1 MNDVWK
7 LVHAERRAL
16 IADLAGLPPRRWA
29 EPSLCEGWTVHDVA
43 AHLVDSAR
51 ATRLGFLA
59 DLLRARMDFHRL
71 NERGIARER
80 GDGPADTLARLREVA
95 SRTTTPPAPLDTRLV
110 EEVVH
115 GEDVR
120 RPLGIT
126 RAYPTE
132 AVVRALRVQVRTPVA
147 YGGGKERAAG
157 LRLDA
162 SDSGVDIGDGPVV
175 TGSTL
180 DLLLALSGRRT
191 ALDGLHGPGADT
203 FRSRD

>member
-16 IADLAGLPPRRWA
+16 IADLAGLAPDQWA
-29 EPSLCEGWTVHDVA
+29 SPSLCGDWTVHDVA

-51 ATRLGFLA
+51 TTRLSFVV
-59 DLLRARMDFHRL
+59 DMLRARLDFHRL

-80 GDGPADTLARLREVA
+80 GADPADTLARLREVA
-95 SRTTTPPAPLDTRLV
+95 PRTSAPPAPLATRLV

-115 GEDVR
+115 GEDIR
-120 RPLGIT
+120 RPLGIG

-132 AVVRALRVQVRTPVA
+132 AVVRALRVQIGTPVA
-147 YGGGKERAAG
+147 FGGGKERAAG

-162 SDSGVDIGDGPVV
+162 SDSEVDDGDGPVV

-191 ALDGLHGPGADT
+191 ALDDLDGPGADE

>member
-16 IADLAGLPPRRWA
+16 IADLSGLAPDRWSV
-29 EPSLCEGWTVHDVA
+29 PSLCEGWTVHDVA

-51 ATRLGFLA
+51 TTRLGFVV
-59 DLLRARMDFHRL
+59 DLLRARMDFDRL

-80 GDGPADTLARLREVA
+80 GGGPADTLARLREVA
-95 SRTTTPPAPLDTRLV
+95 SRTTTPPGPLATRLV

-126 RAYPTE
+126 RDYPTE
-132 AVVRALRVQVRTPVA
+132 AVVRALGVQVRTPVA
-147 YGGGKERAAG
+147 FGGGRERAAG

-162 SDSGVDIGDGPVV
+162 SDSDVDIGEGPVV
-175 TGSTL
+175 SGGTL

-191 ALDGLHGPGADT
+191 ALDGLHGPGADA
-203 FRSRD
+203 FRARD